1 MEDFINLFGAIVAVI
16 AGMDDY
22 KFFSLLI
29 AAVLIAAIW
38 KGADWVAVLKGILS
52 KNKDTE

>member
-38 KGADWVAVLKGILS
+38 KGADWVAVFKGILG